1 METTHRKALKRTA
14 RQRAAWIGRLLGPI
28 SIALILA
35 TLNIGCAGVTTRA
48 SSSTAESA
56 LQIAT
61 PALPDAITQTA
72 YTGALSATGGVAPYT
87 WSITSGALPTGLN
100 LNSSSGQIT
109 GTPRTAGTFTFM
121 AQVTDSSPT
130 PQIATASAA
139 VLTLQLLQITTTSL
153 PDPEVQTNYSVTL
166 MASGG
171 MTPYVWSISSGSL
184 PPGLTLDSSTG
195 VISGVPMS
203 TGSYAFTVEVSD
215 PPSAP
220 QKSSRNLN
228 AKVQPKLQVTTNNLP
243 TGQPQVAYS
252 AALTASGGTTPYS
265 WSISSGALPIGLTLG
280 SSNGFISG
288 TPTQSGT
295 FSFAAQVG
303 DSAGHT
309 AQQALSIQVAAPS
322 PFSIS
327 TTSLPPGTVSVA
339 YSTTLQTTGGTTP
352 NSWSISA
359 GALPPG
365 LSLSATTGVISGI
378 PTQSGMFLFSV
389 QVSDSAGHTTQQS
402 LSIQISSPLSFA
414 TASLPPGRVNVAYST
429 ALQATGGTT
438 PYSWSISSGALP
450 AGLTLNSSTGAIS
463 GTPAGSGTFLFA
475 AQVADAAGHTAQQP
489 LSIQILAAPTITSQP
504 TSRTITAGQTATFS
518 VTASGTA
525 PLSYQWT
532 KNGTAISGATLSSYT
547 TPTETVSDNGAQFAV
562 IVSNS
567 AGSVTSNAA
576 TLTVTTP
583 GQLNSSAS
591 SLTFT
596 NVNVGSTS
604 TQSVTLTNSGGSN
617 VSISNVAISGAG
629 FSVNGISIGLIL
641 NPGAMVT
648 MNVIFA
654 PAASGSVIGGVTITS
669 NASNSPLTVSF
680 SGTGVMVTHSTAL
693 NWTAS
698 TSIVVGYNIYRGS
711 ASGGPY
717 SRLNSTPNA
726 GTSFSDT
733 AVLSGQTY
741 FYVVTAVDSQSVE
754 SVYSNE
760 VQAAI
765 P

>member
-1 METTHRKALKRTA
+1 MGTTHRRGLSGTA
-14 RQRAAWIGRLLGPI
+14 RQRAAWRGQLLGI
-28 SIALILA
+28 CLALSLA
-35 TLNIGCAGVTTRA
+35 ALNTGCAGVTTRA
-48 SSSTAESA
+48 SSSTAENP
-56 LQIAT
+56 LQIAA
-61 PALPDAITQTA
+61 PALPDAITQTPYA
-72 YTGALSATGGVAPYT
+72 GALSATGGIAPYT
-87 WSITSGALPTGLN
+87 WSITSGALPPGLN

-109 GTPRTAGTFTFM
+109 GTPRAAGTFTFM

-139 VLTLQLLQITTTSL
+139 VLALQLLQITTTSL
-153 PDPEVQTNYSVTL
+153 PDPEVQASYSVTL
-166 MASGG
+166 TASGG
-171 MTPYVWSISSGSL
+171 MAPYVWSISSGSL

-195 VISGVPMS
+195 VISGIPTS

-228 AKVQPKLQVTTNNLP
+228 AKVQPKLQITTNNLP
-243 TGQPQVAYS
+243 SGQPQVAYS
-252 AALTASGGTTPYS
+252 ATVTATGGTTPYN
-265 WSISSGALPIGLTLG
+265 WSISSGALPVGLTLG

-295 FSFAAQVG
+295 FSFTAQVG
-303 DSAGHT
+303 DTAGHT
-309 AQQALSIQVAAPS
+309 AQQSLSIQVAAPS

-327 TTSLPPGTVSVA
+327 TTSLPPATVSAA

-352 NSWSISA
+352 YSWSISA

-378 PTQSGMFLFSV
+378 PTQSGTFLFSV
-389 QVSDSAGHTTQQS
+389 QVSDSGGRTTQQS
-402 LSIQISSPLSFA
+402 LGIQVFSALSVT
-414 TASLPPGRVNVAYST
+414 TASLPPGTVNVAYST
-429 ALQATGGTT
+429 TLQATGGTA
-438 PYSWSISSGALP
+438 PYSWSVSSGALP
-450 AGLTLNSSTGAIS
+450 AGLTLNSSTGATS
-463 GTPAGSGTFLFA
+463 GTPGQSGTFSFT

-489 LSIQILAAPTITSQP
+489 LSIQILAPPMITSQP
-504 TSRTITAGQTATFS
+504 TSQSITAGQSAAFS
-518 VTASGTA
+518 VIASGTA

-547 TPTETVSDNGAQFAV
+547 TPAETVSDNGAQFRV

-567 AGSVTSNAA
+567 IGSVTSNAA
-576 TLTVTTP
+576 TLTVATP
-583 GQLNSSAS
+583 GHLSSSAS
-591 SLTFT
+591 SLTFA

-617 VSISNVAISGAG
+617 VNISNVAISGAG
-629 FSVNGISIGLIL
+629 FSVSGISIGLIVS
-641 NPGAMVT
+641 PGATVT

-654 PAASGSVIGGVTITS
+654 PAASGSVAGGVTITS

-680 SGTGVMVTHSTAL
+680 SGTGMAVTHSTAL
-693 NWTAS
+693 SWTAS
-698 TSIVVGYNIYRGS
+698 TSTVVGYNIYRGS

-717 SRLNSTPNA
+717 ARLNSVPNA
-726 GTSFSDT
+726 GTTFSDT

-741 FYVVTAVDSQSVE
+741 FYVVTAVDSQNAE